1 MCALRSLRASSSP
14 AFFSPG
20 GRKSHRKRLAQPRPY
35 AWLSPAVRLAFHPLL
50 STPPL
55 SEHCVS
61 TRKRPLRSGCPAL
74 LKTPVEQTPQ
84 RPLDLPGGENR
95 TRTLFF
101 SRTGGLSSQTSTGLA
116 SPVHY
121 RAGRPYRCIA
131 YVGLYFPVIYCVTSF
146 FVFCIELVFLFLQ
159 AFACIISIFLRSL
172 LFVLLPPSPE
182 RTPKGSYPS
191 RACAASEAFFAF

>member
-1 MCALRSLRASSSP
+1 MGGESESVLRS
-14 AFFSPG
+14 PG
-20 GRKSHRKRLAQPRPY
+20 RTPGFPRPY
-35 AWLSPAVRLAFHPLL
+35 ASLSTPPL

-84 RPLDLPGGENR
+84 RPLDLPGGKR
-95 TRTLFF
+95 
-101 SRTGGLSSQTSTGLA
+101 TGLA

-172 LFVLLPPSPE
+172 LF
-182 RTPKGSYPS
+182 
-191 RACAASEAFFAF
+191 